1 MAAELILKL
10 AIILLA
16 AKHLGELFKKINL
29 PSLLG
34 ELVAGIILGPAVI
47 GWIGGEKFLDVLAE
61 IGIILAIFLAGFEQG
76 DISELLQHKN
86 TSLSISA
93 MSSTIPILA
102 VVLITQYQGYT
113 LLTSLFLAVALG
125 ATSMGV
131 SLRSLAGVDETQTRV
146 GRTVIGSLVVNDIT
160 GLLLLTGVATYADIS
175 LGAGGSIGQQ
185 ILESLGGVALCFA
198 VFYIGIK
205 TIPRLTHNFIDLDVE
220 QAQFSL
226 AVIIILVLAWFAS
239 TFGLSSIIGAFIAG
253 LILSRSPVFE
263 TKTFHEKVLSVSYGF
278 FVPVF
283 FVMTGT
289 YLEFAN
295 FFANALRALLFLA
308 VITPLQIAVGYIAS
322 RVSGYSDREGLL
334 VGLGMLPYGEVTL
347 VVMSALINL
356 SQTNDAL
363 SQADITGLFST
374 VLVLILFT
382 VVLAPTLMKLVNHYL
397 PRHEHIRK

>member
-1 MAAELILKL
+1 MAELLLLKL
-10 AIILLA
+10 AIILLS
-16 AKHLGELFKKINL
+16 AKLLGELFKLFSL

-34 ELVAGIILGPAVI
+34 ELAAGIILGPII
-47 GWIGGEKFLDVLAE
+47 GFIGGEQFLGVIAE

-76 DISELLQHKN
+76 NISDLLQHKR

-102 VVLITQYQGYT
+102 VVAITQYQGYS

-131 SLRSLAGVDETQTRV
+131 SLRSLQGVGETKTRV

-160 GLLLLTGVATYADIS
+160 GLLLLTGVATYADVTI
-175 LGAGGSIGQQ
+175 GGGGSIATQ
-185 ILESLGGVALCFA
+185 ILESVGGVALCFT
-198 VFYIGIK
+198 VFYIGLK
-205 TIPRLTHNFIDLDVE
+205 TLPRITHNFIDLDVE

-239 TFGLSSIIGAFIAG
+239 AFGLSSIIGAFIAG

-263 TKTFHEKVLSVSYGF
+263 TKTFHEKVLSISYGF

-289 YLEFAN
+289 HLEFAN
-295 FFANALRALLFLA
+295 FFTNALRALFFLA
-308 VITPLQIAVGYIAS
+308 VITPLQIGVGYVAS
-322 RVSGYSDREGLL
+322 RLSGYSDREGLL

-347 VVMSALINL
+347 VVFSSLLTL
-356 SQTNDAL
+356 SEQNP
-363 SQADITGLFST
+363 SFFPRSVPGLFSS
-374 VLVLILFT
+374 VLILILFT
-382 VVLAPTLMKLVNHYL
+382 VILAPTLMKLVNSL
-397 PRHEHIRK
+397 SRNNESVRN